1 MNVGSAFP
9 ADAEALEAPEP
20 GEGAFHDSAVGA
32 QSGAVEGAAAG
43 DGKHDPALA
52 DLVAV
57 DVVVAPAV
65 GEEGAGLASWVTDP
79 ASDRRDGVDQATE

>member
-1 MNVGSAFP
+1 M
-9 ADAEALEAPEP
+9 
-20 GEGAFHDSAVGA
+20 
-32 QSGAVEGAAAG
+32 AG
-43 DGKHDPALA
+43 DDPALA